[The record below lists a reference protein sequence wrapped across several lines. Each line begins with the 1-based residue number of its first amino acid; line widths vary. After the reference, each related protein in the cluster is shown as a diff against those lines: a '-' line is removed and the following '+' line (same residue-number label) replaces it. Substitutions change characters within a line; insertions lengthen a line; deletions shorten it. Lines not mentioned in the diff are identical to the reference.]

1 MDLEEV
7 VMGPEEEEM
16 DSEEA
21 AMVLP
26 EPEAVGMEVVVEALP
41 EAAGMEAAARVKPE
55 SEEGAIQG
63 LEGEEG
69 AVILVEEMVVK
80 KKEEGTLRNR
90 PEIRRVVPG
99 VEIMVVVHMVEDS
112 AAAASAKK
120 ETEEAKPQKQLLREL
135 QVRAVVEVV
144 DSRVVARSL
153 RAVLEVTRVV
163 AVLEKE
169 VVVVVAMLQQ
179 PQPQAIVAAAA
190 AAKEQMEQLETEGVR
205 FQSRLVALL

>member
-1 MDLEEV
+1 MEV
-7 VMGPEEEEM
+7 VGMALPEAVEM
-16 DSEEA
+16 DSKEA
-21 AMVLP
+21 VMVLP
-26 EPEAVGMEVVVEALP
+26 EPEVVRMEVVGMALPEAVELVVVVEALP
-41 EAAGMEAAARVKPE
+41 EAAGMEAAARVETE

-80 KKEEGTLRNR
+80 KEEEETLRNR

-112 AAAASAKK
+112 AAAPAKK

-169 VVVVVAMLQQ
+169 EVVVRSLQWY
-179 PQPQAIVAAAA
+179 
-190 AAKEQMEQLETEGVR
+190 LR
-205 FQSRLVALL
+205 

>member
-7 VMGPEEEEM
+7 AMGPEEEV
-16 DSEEA
+16 
-21 AMVLP
+21 MVLP
-26 EPEAVGMEVVVEALP
+26 EPEAVRMEVVGMALP
-41 EAAGMEAAARVKPE
+41 EAVARVKPE

-80 KKEEGTLRNR
+80 KEEEETLRNR
-90 PEIRRVVPG
+90 PEIRRVVPA

-120 ETEEAKPQKQLLREL
+120 ETEEEKPQKQLLREL

-144 DSRVVARSL
+144 DSRVVVRSL
-153 RAVLEVTRVV
+153 RVVPVVLEVTRVV
-163 AVLEKE
+163 EVLEKE

-179 PQPQAIVAAAA
+179 PQPQAIVAVAA
-190 AAKEQMEQLETEGVR
+190 AAKE
-205 FQSRLVALL
+205 

>member
-1 MDLEEV
+1 
-7 VMGPEEEEM
+7 
-16 DSEEA
+16 
-21 AMVLP
+21 
-26 EPEAVGMEVVVEALP
+26 
-41 EAAGMEAAARVKPE
+41 
-55 SEEGAIQG
+55 
-63 LEGEEG
+63 
-69 AVILVEEMVVK
+69 MVVK
-80 KKEEGTLRNR
+80 KEEEETLRNR

-169 VVVVVAMLQQ
+169 EVVVRSLRAVLEVTRVVAVLEKEVVVVVAMLQQ

-190 AAKEQMEQLETEGVR
+190 AAKEQMEQLETEVVR